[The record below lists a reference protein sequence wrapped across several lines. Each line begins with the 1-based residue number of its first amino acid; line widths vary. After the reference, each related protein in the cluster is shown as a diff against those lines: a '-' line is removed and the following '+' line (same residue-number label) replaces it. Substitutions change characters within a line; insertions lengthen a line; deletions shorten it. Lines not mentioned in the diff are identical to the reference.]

1 MDSRKAEK
9 FERHRKEVRKKAF
22 LNISIVILA
31 ATGLAFYI
39 GGYAADFLFILF
51 SAGTAVI
58 FSMFF
63 IGILIVMWSAPL
75 LHYREKLKLR
85 SDKER
90 GYYRDRDPEET
101 PLVKILEGRGWKKV
115 ESGSEKVVLETY
127 PTIFHRV
134 LNRKTSLILEEVE
147 SEEDYDITVLKT
159 RKKEISRIKTEF
171 EEADEGLEVT
181 ETTVSRSRVSP
192 IYIEV
197 TLYLMPELQELTE
210 EAAEEKIE
218 VLNDKVDYG
227 IKQYELE

>member
-39 GGYAADFLFILF
+39 GGYAADLLFVLF
-51 SAGTAVI
+51 SAGPAVI

-63 IGILIVMWSAPL
+63 VGILIVIWSVPL
-75 LHYREKLKLR
+75 LHYREKVELS
-85 SDKER
+85 SDRDKQ
-90 GYYRDRDPEET
+90 YYRERDPEKI
-101 PLVKILEGRGWKKV
+101 PLVKILEERGWEEV
-115 ESGSEKVVLETY
+115 ESESEKVVLETY
-127 PTIFHRV
+127 PTLLHRV
-134 LNRKTSLILEEVE
+134 LKKKTSLILEEVE
-147 SEEDYDITVLKT
+147 SGEDHDVTVLKT
-159 RKKEISRIKTEF
+159 GKREISRIKTEY
-171 EEADEGLEVT
+171 EETDEGLEVT

-210 EAAEEKIE
+210 EAAEEKVEIISE
-218 VLNDKVDYG
+218 EVDYG